1 MKKYFISGVL
11 ALITV
16 VLLAGCQNTIA
27 GFGQD
32 MQNTGHEIKKSV
44 Q

>member
-1 MKKYFISGVL
+1 MKKYLIGGAI
-11 ALITV
+11 ALISV
-16 VLLAGCQNTIA
+16 VLLAGCQNTVA